1 MEGLK
6 YLEIEGG
13 RRTLGVMNILF
24 VGKSEELPGLI
35 ESLFAQ
41 YVMPSSVAVAEDAGQ
56 GAAALDEA
64 EFQAVFMEYPAPG
77 GGEAVQALK
86 KKAPLAPVILIA
98 EPEAEAEA
106 VSALRE
112 GAYDYVL
119 KDASYHSTLS
129 RLIEIICSRHLLRK
143 VRLGNDELYTV
154 LSEEILKSKEQWQTT
169 LDAVRDYIF
178 VTDRHNIIRRANVSF
193 ARRFDMH
200 PRGLIGMRADELL
213 GREVFMKGLDL
224 QRCASSGETA
234 AAEVRL
240 NGDIFA
246 VSVFPARFD
255 DDEVYVYSMKD
266 ITEVK
271 KLREEIFRSKEQWQA
286 TLDAVGDYI
295 FVTGRDRVIRRAN
308 VSFAGRF
315 GKHPR
320 DLVGVRADE
329 LLGEGLF
336 LEGHELQRGVAL
348 NEPASAEVTVGDE
361 VFAVSVSPARFGD
374 DEVYVYSLKDITETK
389 RLREQLYHSDKL
401 ASIGLLVSGVA
412 HEINNPLTGI
422 LGYTEML
429 SAMDLPETVRK
440 YLEKIT
446 FAAER
451 CKSFVGSLLR
461 FSRRQ
466 PHRRELARINEI
478 IDRTLEI
485 RMYWA
490 RSHNAEIVR
499 DFAELPATS
508 VNEQQIQQV
517 ILNMLLNAEQA
528 IDESGRRGRIVLST
542 AYDEASD
549 RISIRVSDNGT
560 GIPGDDMDKLFDP
573 FFTTKPPDKGT
584 GLGLSIARGIIEEH
598 GGTMRVQSEVGKGTS
613 FTIEIPVDREPQALQ

>member
-1 MEGLK
+1 
-6 YLEIEGG
+6 
-13 RRTLGVMNILF
+13 MNILF

-41 YVMPSSVAVAEDAGQ
+41 YVVPSTVVPARDVELAM
-56 GAAALDEA
+56 AALEEA
-64 EFQAVFMEYPAPG
+64 EAQAVFMEYPLPG
-77 GGEAVQALK
+77 GPGALQALK
-86 KKAPLAPVILIA
+86 RKAPLAPVILIA
-98 EPEAEAEA
+98 EAGDEAEA
-106 VSALRE
+106 VGALKE

-119 KDASYHSTLS
+119 KDSGYHSALS

-169 LDAVRDYIF
+169 LDAVLDYIF
-178 VTDRHNIIRRANVSF
+178 VTDRNNIIRRANVSF
-193 ARRFDMH
+193 ARRFDKH

-213 GREVFMKGLDL
+213 GRDVFMKGLDL
-224 QRCASSGETA
+224 ERCAASGEPA
-234 AAEVRL
+234 AAEARL
-240 NGDIFA
+240 NGEIFA

-255 DDEVYVYSMKD
+255 EDDVFVYSMKD

-271 KLREEIFRSKEQWQA
+271 KLREEILRSKEQWQA
-286 TLDAVGDYI
+286 TIDAVGDYI
-295 FVTGRDRVIRRAN
+295 FVTDRDNVIRRVN

-320 DLVGVRADE
+320 DLVGLRADE
-329 LLGEGLF
+329 LLGEELF
-336 LEGHELQRGVAL
+336 AEGRVLQRGVAL
-348 NEPASAEVTVGDE
+348 NEPASAEVTVGGE
-361 VFAVSVSPARFGD
+361 VFAVSVFPARFGD
-374 DEVYVYSLKDITETK
+374 DEVYVYSLKDVTETK

-422 LGYTEML
+422 LGYAEML
-429 SAMDLPETVRK
+429 SSMDLPETVRK
-440 YLEKIT
+440 YLEKIS

-451 CKSFVGSLLR
+451 CKSFVGSLLS

-466 PHRRELARINEI
+466 PHRRELAQMNEI

-485 RMYWA
+485 RTYWA
-490 RSHNAEIVR
+490 RSHNAEVVR
-499 DFAELPATS
+499 DYGELPLTC
-508 VNEQQIQQV
+508 VNWQQIQQV
-517 ILNMLLNAEQA
+517 LLNLLINAEQA
-528 IDESGRRGRIVLST
+528 IDESGRRGRIAIST
-542 AYDEASD
+542 SYDEASD
-549 RISIRVSDNGT
+549 RIAVRVTDNGT
-560 GIPGDDMDKLFDP
+560 GIPAGDMEKLFEP

-584 GLGLSIARGIIEEH
+584 GLGLSIARGIVEEH
-598 GGTMRVQSEVGKGTS
+598 GGTMTVDSVEGKGTS